1 MLGVSVITGYLF
13 TQRLKT
19 SVDITNSTKAI
30 FSADAG
36 LEMQLYDIF
45 RGISGTPGYTAT
57 STHTFRNT
65 DVPLSVNVPGGAGY
79 EVERVYNGANGFII
93 NSLGNHQSVYRQLEL
108 EVILFGS

>member
-1 MLGVSVITGYLF
+1 MLGISVITGYLF

-30 FSADAG
+30 FAADAG

-45 RGISGTPGYTAT
+45 RGISGTPGYSAT
-57 STHTFRNT
+57 STYTLRNT
-65 DVPLSVNVPGGAGY
+65 DIPPSVNVPEGAGY
-79 EVERVYNGANGFII
+79 EVERVYNGVNGFII
-93 NSLGNHQSVYRQLEL
+93 NSLGNHQSIYRQLEL